1 MYSRPCRE
9 SSGNLPEREKFQTI
23 KETLMNKK
31 TIFSSHTLALFALLC
46 LALLLLDG
54 CTGPRTGR
62 LQGGGDTQYG
72 DPNDVETITSAWGST
87 DLQLTA
93 ESMTQSLLDSRW
105 ITQASAPPKIRLREV
120 RNLTSEHI
128 DTKSITDKIRIQLLK
143 SGTVRFL
150 ADTANLGEVA
160 AERQFTEAVTRRT
173 ENKLMADTDYIV
185 TGTVRSIRKTTKQA
199 ASVFYQI
206 TMELVDPQSGEIL
219 WADEKELSK
228 STTTPKIGW

>member
-1 MYSRPCRE
+1 M
-9 SSGNLPEREKFQTI
+9 K
-23 KETLMNKK
+23 NK
-31 TIFSSHTLALFALLC
+31 IHLLALICL
-46 LALLLLDG
+46 LALIMAG

-62 LQGGGDTQYG
+62 LQGAGDTQYG

-105 ITQASAPPKIRLREV
+105 ISKSVEPPKIRLREV

-128 DTKSITDKIRIQLLK
+128 DTKAITDKIRVQLLK
-143 SGTVRFL
+143 SGSVRFL
-150 ADTANLGEVA
+150 ADTSNLGEVA
-160 AERQFTEAVTRRT
+160 AERQFTEAVTRRA

-199 ASVFYQI
+199 ASVYYQI
-206 TMELVDPQSGEIL
+206 TLELVDPQSGEIL